1 MPWAQPSAVRTTT
14 SDLYPAL
21 DRGARVVTLQ
31 QVFDAAPGEPMPL
44 DLALQLGAAVAERV
58 SVVHTA
64 GRTVGAF
71 DAARVRLSVDGRV
84 YLAREATAPLAPE
97 LVVGEPAT
105 AASDVYAV
113 AHLIHQ
119 MLTGSAPMST
129 VHVPPSRFNPKLDAE
144 VDAVVLA
151 ALREAPEERPA
162 SVLALQAA
170 LEGLGEELGFKNDPQ
185 LLGRLA
191 AKVLDAPGLGT
202 DVPRTTK
209 TIPVM
214 SEWLKNPPSR
224 STIDGDEEDEM
235 ESDAA
240 EPPSKRPVMLLA
252 VGVAAV
258 MAMVSTLIAVNLG
271 STSGPP
277 PPTPIVPRTVPPP
290 PEPPPVITAVAEP
303 AAEKVEA
310 PAPATTTVAAAPA
323 AQQTPAAA
331 TTPATAPAQKK
342 KHRKHR

>member
-1 MPWAQPSAVRTTT
+1 MLWAQPSAGRTTT
-14 SDLYPAL
+14 ADLYPAL

-31 QVFDAAPGEPMPL
+31 QIFDAAPGEPMPL

-58 SVVHTA
+58 SVVHA
-64 GRTVGAF
+64 SGRTVGAF
-71 DAARVRLSVDGRV
+71 DAARVRLSVEGRV

-162 SVLALQAA
+162 TVLALQAA
-170 LEGLGEELGFKNDPQ
+170 LEGLGEELGFKSDPQ

-191 AKVLDAPGLGT
+191 AKVLDAPALGT
-202 DVPRTTK
+202 EAPRTTK

-224 STIDGDEEDEM
+224 STIDGDEEDQM
-235 ESDAA
+235 ESEAA
-240 EPPSKRPVMLLA
+240 EPPSKRPVVLLA
-252 VGVAAV
+252 VLAAAV

-271 STSGPP
+271 STTEPP
-277 PPTPIVPRTVPPP
+277 APTPIVPRTVAPPP
-290 PEPPPVITAVAEP
+290 
-303 AAEKVEA
+303 A
-310 PAPATTTVAAAPA
+310 PAPAPAVAAAAEPAPEKVETPPPATTPVVAAPA
-323 AQQTPAAA
+323 AKPATPA
-331 TTPATAPAQKK
+331 PAPAPKPK
-342 KHRKHR
+342 HKHRPRH